1 MMVITH
7 CEWIV
12 SSQRTIVFDSSDSM
26 LLFQPVHTPLSAAI
40 TVQRIFVQLPFKGH
54 VKTADTARSH
64 SMHMYTKCFTLMCT
78 LLKLGC

>member
-12 SSQRTIVFDSSDSM
+12 SIRRTIMFDSSDSM
-26 LLFQPVHTPLSAAI
+26 LLFQIQVVHTPLSAAI

-54 VKTADTARSH
+54 VKTAV
-64 SMHMYTKCFTLMCT
+64 T
-78 LLKLGC
+78 LLALTVCTCTQSGIH